1 MRSHAIRALTF
12 TGFALA
18 VLGTLWWF
26 QQLEVPAWLD
36 FAAIFVLMIVWKL
49 VDDRL
54 GVGKDPAE

>member
-1 MRSHAIRALTF
+1 M
-12 TGFALA
+12 
-18 VLGTLWWF
+18 LGTLWWF